1 MSKKL
6 RVKSLK
12 TLAILHFVTKLKLL
26 HIYYTIKLEN
36 TLEVSFKMLELFL
49 IQHHLA
55 ISR

>member
-26 HIYYTIKLEN
+26 HIIPNK
-36 TLEVSFKMLELFL
+36 VRKCS
-49 IQHHLA
+49 
-55 ISR
+55 